1 MAEPTRPDWDPRDPS
16 VLSDQQRAYDE
27 MRSRCPVANSDFLGW
42 SLFAHRDVVEAV
54 RDTGT
59 FSSATKRRAIPN
71 GMDPPEHT
79 DYRLVLEPFFTS
91 ERMAAFE
98 PRSRQIAAAL
108 LEPILARG
116 KAEII
121 SEFAGPFPHQ
131 ALCAFAGWPVAD
143 WNRVRGWTHG
153 NQEVAFRQDRAAGAV
168 LAREFSAYVTEILN
182 ARRSG
187 VGRSDD
193 LMGELLWTVVG
204 GGPLSNE
211 DIVSLLR
218 TWTAGHGTVASAVGI
233 AILHLAS
240 DLDLQE
246 RLRREPALIDRA
258 IREILRADGPLV
270 SNSRTTTHEVELAG
284 RTISSGQRVSL
295 MWIAADRDPEVVPDP
310 DRLRLDRDAEDNLV
324 FGAGI
329 HRCLGEPLAM
339 LNLRVALE
347 ELLSATSR
355 IELTSAEAQP
365 RDVYPSNGLRSLSI
379 TLMTP
384 AGSRRPRPTMIDGAA
399 GSER

>member
-1 MAEPTRPDWDPRDPS
+1 MAEPTRSDWDPRDPS

-131 ALCAFAGWPVAD
+131 ALCAFMGWPIAD

-153 NQEVAFRQDRAAGAV
+153 NQEAPIFDRDRAAPATPPHHDV
-168 LAREFSAYVTEILN
+168 
-182 ARRSG
+182 RRRVRLG
-187 VGRSDD
+187 G
-193 LMGELLWTVVG
+193 LMFTVV
-204 GGPLSNE
+204 
-211 DIVSLLR
+211 
-218 TWTAGHGTVASAVGI
+218 
-233 AILHLAS
+233 
-240 DLDLQE
+240 
-246 RLRREPALIDRA
+246 
-258 IREILRADGPLV
+258 
-270 SNSRTTTHEVELAG
+270 
-284 RTISSGQRVSL
+284 
-295 MWIAADRDPEVVPDP
+295 
-310 DRLRLDRDAEDNLV
+310 
-324 FGAGI
+324 
-329 HRCLGEPLAM
+329 
-339 LNLRVALE
+339 
-347 ELLSATSR
+347 
-355 IELTSAEAQP
+355 
-365 RDVYPSNGLRSLSI
+365 
-379 TLMTP
+379 
-384 AGSRRPRPTMIDGAA
+384 
-399 GSER
+399 

>member
-1 MAEPTRPDWDPRDPS
+1 MTERTGPDWDPRDPS
-16 VLSDQQRAYDE
+16 VLGDQQRAYDE
-27 MRSRCPVANSDFLGW
+27 MRARCPVAHSDFLGW
-42 SLFAHRDVVEAV
+42 SLFTHRDVVEAV
-54 RDTGT
+54 RDTVT

-71 GMDPPEHT
+71 RMDPPEHT
-79 DYRLVLEPFFTS
+79 VYRQLLDPYFAP

-98 PRSRQIAAAL
+98 PRSREIASAL
-108 LEPILARG
+108 LRPILAYG
-116 KAEII
+116 EAEFI

-143 WNRVRGWTHG
+143 WNRVHGWTHG
-153 NQEVAFRQDRAAGAV
+153 NQDAAFRQDREAGAV
-168 LAREFSAYVTEILN
+168 LAREFAAYVTEILD
-182 ARRSG
+182 ARRAGAS
-187 VGRSDD
+187 RADD
-193 LMGELLWTVVG
+193 LMGELLATVVG
-204 GGPLSNE
+204 GEPLSNE
-211 DIVSLLR
+211 DIVSVLR

-246 RLRREPALIDRA
+246 RLRREPALIDRT

-270 SNSRTTTHEVELAG
+270 SNTRRATREVEVAG
-284 RTISSGQRVSL
+284 KTISSGQRVSL

-347 ELLSATSR
+347 ELLSRTSR

-384 AGSRRPRPTMIDGAA
+384 AGSRRPRPTMIGVAA
-399 GSER
+399 RSER